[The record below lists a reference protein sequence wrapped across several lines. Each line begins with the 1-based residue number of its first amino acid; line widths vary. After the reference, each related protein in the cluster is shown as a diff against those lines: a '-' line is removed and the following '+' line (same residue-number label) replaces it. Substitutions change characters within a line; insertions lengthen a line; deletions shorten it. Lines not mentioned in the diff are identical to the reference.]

1 MKTLVLENVVDFSEL
16 CSFAATECGVGY
28 NQAHDILDKD
38 AYPSP
43 ESDTREVYLSELKNY
58 AQLFK
63 PGAVEILTKFMEM
76 NNTNFITVLK
86 A

>member
-1 MKTLVLENVVDFSEL
+1 MRTVTIENAVDFSEL
-16 CSFAATECGVGY
+16 CSFAAAECGVGY
-28 NQAHDILDKD
+28 NAAHDVLYKD
-38 AYPSP
+38 AYPYP

-63 PGAVEILTKFMEM
+63 PGVVEILTKFMEM